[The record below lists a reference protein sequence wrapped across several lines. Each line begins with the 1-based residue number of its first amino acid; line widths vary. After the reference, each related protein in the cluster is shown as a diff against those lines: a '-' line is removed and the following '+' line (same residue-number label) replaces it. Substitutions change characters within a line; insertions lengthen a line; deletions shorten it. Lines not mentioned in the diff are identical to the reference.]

1 MDMSQNDPL
10 GLFAN
15 SNNNDDPLGLFSN
28 EAAPAQDEGLLGK
41 VKQAVGWKSGLAFT
55 RPEGMTEDTFSAGV
69 PEVQDEGR
77 KRNVLMENSLMRGQ
91 DGLQVAAPEAD
102 SLPTVQRL
110 NSALPFERKK
120 EQNRTWLD
128 NNRPFVEDQLSR
140 NFNLAPEDAAVEFER
155 MRAAGVV
162 PDATRTGMREATWGE
177 AMSSG
182 LDKVKPS
189 FDKAMAGLAR
199 LQADTNNDFGL
210 MQEAD
215 ALRTS
220 ANERMAAAEGQLGG
234 TAQDSWKRTLSNAPA
249 SIAQNLPAVIAA
261 AAFKNPALAG
271 AASDIGLAGMGLSTL
286 GTSYAEGQEA
296 GLGYGNNL
304 SQAALKSVAEVVPER
319 LSLNAMTKMLGNLVG
334 KKAAEQTAITIAK
347 NVGGYLGKELTTEEM
362 TTLAQF
368 GVDKIYSNPDLTMKD
383 LADQMVETA
392 KATLIQAP
400 ILGGAGFV
408 TRAGINAL
416 RPKDLTEGV
425 EFTTPASQ
433 VAADLLNPD
442 RAQYTVAGVP
452 LERLSDVHLERAK
465 NIVDPERAAAIDA
478 EIARRSAGAQPTAEA
493 QTMTEQTAAPINQD
507 ALLAGAE
514 QYGTAGQDQGQSA
527 QPGAETGAADAGGSL
542 ADTGAADRGAAGG
555 TTSPAAGGSVPGNG
569 QAGVTGAAPGQSNV
583 GVAPGTGLSQTTI
596 PAENIRI
603 GGLTNET
610 SQAAPLNKQP
620 FTIVPAQ
627 SLPESVDGTG
637 QRVSRNDAEA
647 AQLVLGLSGATADFV
662 EFGNDATRQFD
673 GVTIGNHV
681 LVSTQTGKLFGVT
694 VAHEVGHVA
703 ENTGNEAWS
712 GFEQVVLEEAK
723 VDLRT
728 DEGLLAYARRYA
740 PQIFNDETIGK
751 LTATQAL
758 DKLLPDLGSN
768 YDRNYLR
775 KEFAKDVFGNAVM
788 SDGFMGRVA
797 RKLARTDMPLLKNII
812 SALTRAINVLR
823 SKGGKFAT
831 GNMIKNLERVRDE
844 AAKVMAE
851 QVRVQSKTNAELKL
865 MVKTNPAMAEA
876 AQGELDMRY
885 SPAKNAAVAV
895 GKSAKDAARKDAR
908 LGTAISASF
917 KPGDNYG
924 TVGYPANGGNLTRL
938 HERML
943 EVTRSAEFDR
953 MLASIGLRPFGEQT
967 TIRGMWLGKPEWTQ
981 LLRLKQLNGE
991 PATFEQ
997 TRAVANL
1004 LAWAAQQDAAITSRV
1019 VETPEDGAYNIPSL
1033 YFGKSNGEAM
1043 SADEIDNA
1051 LQAFSAVA
1059 SGASATADGKAIK
1072 FLFFPN
1078 SKSKQSEEDQ
1088 LVAFGQALANV
1099 ATSVGLDPNPAH
1111 AYTISALDEFN
1122 KRTNENEGRGYRGRL
1137 EAAWGKAAK
1146 GLGPRAIQGG
1156 IGGRAVDTVLV
1167 PYIAALR
1174 AEGFAFDF
1182 GIWQQR
1188 NSASEQEVT
1197 ELRAKV
1203 EAYEAQKKHGLV
1215 PKLRETIDIS
1225 GLPNVPI
1232 EAKIGLKTT
1241 SGNAD
1246 RYLAVLDGLK
1256 TKFPNAVESAENW
1269 LEMEA
1274 HAFGSNDVPVAPRNL
1289 INLMQDD
1296 GAGILTQIR
1305 RLTPGQIK
1313 DANSGFDNA
1322 AEFFKY
1328 YTSGQVPIETTG
1340 KLMLWSFLSRGVSPY
1355 IQEAMFVDAVRGVEP
1370 FIKMAAAG
1378 QFGPAQL
1385 EQFIAWSDSIAQ
1397 ANGAGAPG
1405 NATKH
1410 NLNAFGK
1417 SFLTGMSE
1425 RLPNGKTKLQ
1435 HLHDLMADKKQSGRD
1450 IRREFVKM
1458 GEGVG
1463 IDNKVISFTLLVT
1476 GRPDVLVLDR
1486 IQMRNLF
1493 DDGSFAGYNLYDGTR
1508 VTKLVTDA
1516 KNDNRQI
1523 HDTLKQGDSEDDAS
1537 FDERVEIAT
1546 AALARKLGIGFSK
1559 IKAERTIEPGTGLAS
1574 ATTGVRGLMLYEFF
1588 EDKLQKILPGV
1599 YQKLGRPQDATPGRY
1614 HWESWVVVSGQ
1625 EASHGTL
1632 DSLLYEVEGKAN
1644 PFADVTVKQ
1653 GEYGQKDYGVRY
1665 GRDTSG
1671 NPYYLYP
1678 ASTGELYRL
1687 NHQAWRDTLKGIDKI
1702 KGKIPGF
1709 LLSKDAD
1716 GRPRVAPWYEDSR
1729 IDRTKIDDLL
1739 EKNGTKETDAS
1750 YSPAR
1755 AGSADDAQQGG
1766 KPAAG
1771 LPPQFGQARRGAVQ
1785 VRGVHYSQQV
1795 RSNLSGAYYGTG
1807 MKGEEGARLAD
1818 PRNADIRSRIY
1829 FYVDEGKG
1837 VTPESNVGPQA
1848 HDVDLNNLYDV
1859 KADPIGYRKAAAGD
1873 ASKMERLI
1881 MQGGF
1886 DGYYAPGIFGSQGV
1900 AILIGNHSVPVRS
1913 LGMGYRGGEAQAPV
1927 QSKPAQ
1933 ETDADRVEK
1942 ARVLPMGEMK
1952 GSDWKRMIPAVV
1964 SGADVSMLE
1973 DGRTYYKSDVV
1984 GAMRGAEVR
1993 YSPKRVTVNGVERP
2007 TENSDGKPIHYTED
2021 GIINF
2026 WKWYD
2031 SKRQNSSA
2039 ADRGPGENLGGVWSA
2054 LDKQGRPRVFYHG
2067 TGDDVSAFDLD
2078 HENRLDQGWLGTG
2091 VYLASDRE
2099 LANGYADIKKGPF
2112 KFGNDLNPGKPNVMP
2127 LYVAL
2132 HNPLIVDDR
2141 QKQSLRKKAR
2151 PRIDQWTA
2159 EAKAAGYDGVV
2170 MRFGDGSEEVVVF
2183 DPSAVKSATGNNGQ
2197 FDSANPDIRYSPA
2210 RWYFSPLEKA
2220 FESAPDKVFGKAQ
2233 QVKLWLAA
2241 NKSKLGLKDDE
2252 ILWTG
2257 INDWLDLQGNGKVSK
2272 ADVLA
2277 YLAGNGVQV
2286 QEVLKGKQGYNE
2298 DNPTLPKD
2306 SDLAVVPSDED
2317 EHGDLARRYR
2327 YVVVDESA
2335 DTTKGWGNTEAEA
2348 IADTY
2353 SGYPDYWDGDDAT
2366 KYGQYVL
2373 PGGENYRELLLTLP
2387 GKTTGSP
2394 AFEAMRAE
2402 ALALQTRAYE
2412 DGQRD
2417 MTAAEAKRFAELR
2430 DEMAKIAPQPAEQY
2444 RSNHW
2449 EEKNILAHIRMNDRT
2464 DADGNK
2470 VLFIEELQ
2478 SDYGQEGKKRGF
2490 APSPE
2495 EREKYQ
2501 QQSFAI
2507 ASQIDNLIAN
2517 VRQEGRAPTSEEE
2530 RQVQD
2535 MRAQRSEIDTRLAST
2550 IPAAPFVTDTK
2561 AWVALAAKRIM
2572 AYAAA
2577 NGYAKVAFVNGE
2589 QSADRYDLSK
2599 QVDSISW
2606 RKNGQTGKTVV
2617 IETSNGSSELLVNQ
2631 NAKVVGTR
2639 GGRNAM
2645 VDAEEKQL
2653 DDVIG
2658 KEIAEKVMAE
2668 NEGRLSGDGLKIGGR
2683 GMVVFYDRIVPQ
2695 VVSDVLKKVGGGKME
2710 TVDVPRPYDLGE
2722 QYIGGKKERIQTKPL
2737 SSPQPGFAVTPAMGE
2752 ALPLF
2757 SPARATPT
2765 LPAETK
2771 VEQAQ
2776 RKGQDKFN
2784 RFGTLKEWA
2793 EANGLKLSEQADVY
2807 RAEERYHGRV
2817 ATRLEDFRE
2826 KTLKPLIE
2834 KIHKAGFTMQDVAAF
2849 LEAQHTPEANA
2860 HIRKLTNDPKATAAG
2875 VTDAEAATYLAQ
2887 ANPALARVANEFR
2900 QITEQ
2905 SKRLLLKSGLISQE
2919 QADAWSG
2926 AYQHYVPLKG
2936 GPEEQAARTGQ
2947 GPGMSVN
2954 AKQKRRLGH
2963 GKRAEFVIENII
2975 RDHERAIMLS
2985 EKNLVGQH
2993 LLQAA
2998 IELQQLDPDL
3008 ITIGKPEK
3016 RKVYVPGKTTYAIDY
3031 NGSTVAAFDSE
3042 NEARRFLTFMGKSG
3056 MTIRQVTGDPHIQ
3069 MTAAPMLQENEA
3081 GVYVQGQLVR
3091 VQINDEIL
3099 ARAYKNLGVEN
3110 LNAVLR
3116 GARHLNT
3123 WLSKAY
3129 TGLNPEFILV
3139 NMARDFT
3146 GGLINITGNYGG
3158 GIATTAIANYPKAM
3172 MEILAYSMRG
3182 KTSANVQQYRENGGS
3197 TGGAYL
3203 SSLERVG
3210 QDIAAQYNE
3219 MVGVQEN
3226 LANRKAW
3233 AASRAAGRKTF
3244 KFFTKWIEHMNA
3256 ASENAMR
3263 LAVFMAVRDKTGSL
3277 AEAASA
3283 AKNSTVNFD
3292 RVGEAGRMAG
3302 ALYLFANPNI
3312 QGTAGLWKSLI
3323 RGKHNGQAWALVGGL
3338 IALAVLAAMQ
3348 FDDDEWKKIPE
3359 FEKDRNLL
3367 IRFGENRIKIPV
3379 PYGYGFFFGLGN
3391 VYRNIQAGDSVGKVS
3406 AHLASALFEH
3416 FSPFGNPVQSWTT
3429 MLPTAIKI
3437 PVQHAANV
3445 NDFNR
3450 QIVPENQFNKNKP
3463 DFLKMN
3469 RSTKGTAFDTIS
3481 RGLNEMSGG
3490 TAGTSGLIDISPE
3503 TTKTLWRTM
3512 TGGTGAFWTDLFGYG
3527 RLVYEGAER
3536 DMHEV
3541 PVVRKFAAEPR
3552 ITDVRA
3558 NYFEEV
3564 DKAKKVLD
3572 QFNAARKE
3580 HDQAGM
3586 DKLKAEKEMLALAR
3600 AADASRAAIKAMRDK
3615 QDKILND
3622 TEKPLAY
3629 RRAEV
3634 KQLERKEAEL
3644 YQRILKAYGH

>member
-1 MDMSQNDPL
+1 MGAVSGRELVLFEGKKGANEGFIINGDPRFVYL
-10 GLFAN
+10 N
-15 SNNNDDPLGLFSN
+15 
-28 EAAPAQDEGLLGK
+28 
-41 VKQAVGWKSGLAFT
+41 VGATTNPFT
-55 RPEGMTEDTFSAGV
+55 VVSHEITHA
-69 PEVQDEGR
+69 
-77 KRNVLMENSLMRGQ
+77 MRR
-91 DGLQVAAPEAD
+91 D
-102 SLPTVQRL
+102 
-110 NSALPFERKK
+110 
-120 EQNRTWLD
+120 
-128 NNRPFVEDQLSR
+128 
-140 NFNLAPEDAAVEFER
+140 
-155 MRAAGVV
+155 V
-162 PDATRTGMREATWGE
+162 PDAYNGFTRAVSQVVDLSDEALLRFAQNYDYKHFRKEIIARRLAANESAGEILDDLIGSHKNLSKLGGREALLEEFHADLMGRASEHAETWRMVTEEMARQNPNVLRQFLRKIEQMAKAVREAFAGKPGFEHMDKFVLGKTQQEVEANLKTIRKAAAQALARYAGQNQQARDAMFAQRNGE
-177 AMSSG
+177 AVPSLPRETAAHHKMEITREERELADKTKLTRDELAKVSADAKKFNLPAKMIEMEVRRIKARFPESAGWAPLTFLRVDPKTMKKKAKEKNPLPSDAIFFAPYGYQFHLDASG
-182 LDKVKPS
+182 KDAKATHDQRVKTIASALAGEIAGKYMAAQQGDKTAQVI
-189 FDKAMAGLAR
+189 MR
-199 LQADTNNDFGL
+199 QADWY
-210 MQEAD
+210 Q
-215 ALRTS
+215 ALRGKLRATFGGFGDFLAQLLGPTS
-220 ANERMAAAEGQLGG
+220 ANNPVEPNFKYAVEALKLATSGKWDNLFKEVF
-234 TAQDSWKRTLSNAPA
+234 AWKADME
-249 SIAQNLPAVIAA
+249 AA
-261 AAFKNPALAG
+261 AANLDDTIAAVRAEGKRGVMKDPRVVAAAKALKEASKYKGTLPKRENGKMFGMASEQIAQILAETWGDKAHGDAPKTKNYYQNIMGRTFAATIDVWAARTLRRLANDAIGNFPRIPPVAETAVAGNVLADNATSGSEFGFGQEVFEQAAKDLQATGIPQFANITPDAVQAMVWFIEKETWATRNWTTKVGEEGSIEHEMLLAG
-271 AASDIGLAGMGLSTL
+271 
-286 GTSYAEGQEA
+286 Y
-296 GLGYGNNL
+296 
-304 SQAALKSVAEVVPER
+304 
-319 LSLNAMTKMLGNLVG
+319 
-334 KKAAEQTAITIAK
+334 
-347 NVGGYLGKELTTEEM
+347 
-362 TTLAQF
+362 
-368 GVDKIYSNPDLTMKD
+368 
-383 LADQMVETA
+383 
-392 KATLIQAP
+392 
-400 ILGGAGFV
+400 
-408 TRAGINAL
+408 
-416 RPKDLTEGV
+416 
-425 EFTTPASQ
+425 
-433 VAADLLNPD
+433 PD
-442 RAQYTVAGVP
+442 RAQVDAWRVAARAGKPNPETKAFLKKDGSFNEAKYAKEVAKWEQAKAIGAQELAKIEKYPDRFVAGITTEIPNDKPTNQEMADVAREIEDATRDDKVMALRAQSSTGEFMGDFERTLDLEGVVRNGYNAMP
-452 LERLSDVHLERAK
+452 LWNKLVEVADREGQMATFLSRVLREDET
-465 NIVDPERAAAIDA
+465 VDPLFHRPGVELYFAKPISLT
-478 EIARRSAGAQPTAEA
+478 EAQPLMDMINAAGVHGMTMATEGRRTPDAMAGKDQPIVGIRIQHIPEFMRGAGYEAGMSDASIQANVEAARDQMRGLVEQLNSRADVATATAHWYETRVHFYGDATGISGARPGQVNQGVWSGQRIGEA
-493 QTMTEQTAAPINQD
+493 LE
-507 ALLAGAE
+507 
-514 QYGTAGQDQGQSA
+514 S
-527 QPGAETGAADAGGSL
+527 
-542 ADTGAADRGAAGG
+542 ADRFARD
-555 TTSPAAGGSVPGNG
+555 
-569 QAGVTGAAPGQSNV
+569 GAAPL
-583 GVAPGTGLSQTTI
+583 ATRR
-596 PAENIRI
+596 AELLQKR
-603 GGLTNET
+603 
-610 SQAAPLNKQP
+610 Q
-620 FTIVPAQ
+620 
-627 SLPESVDGTG
+627 
-637 QRVSRNDAEA
+637 VSRGN
-647 AQLVLGLSGATADFV
+647 SG
-662 EFGNDATRQFD
+662 EG
-673 GVTIGNHV
+673 
-681 LVSTQTGKLFGVT
+681 
-694 VAHEVGHVA
+694 
-703 ENTGNEAWS
+703 
-712 GFEQVVLEEAK
+712 QVV
-723 VDLRT
+723 
-728 DEGLLAYARRYA
+728 
-740 PQIFNDETIGK
+740 P
-751 LTATQAL
+751 
-758 DKLLPDLGSN
+758 
-768 YDRNYLR
+768 
-775 KEFAKDVFGNAVM
+775 
-788 SDGFMGRVA
+788 
-797 RKLARTDMPLLKNII
+797 
-812 SALTRAINVLR
+812 
-823 SKGGKFAT
+823 
-831 GNMIKNLERVRDE
+831 
-844 AAKVMAE
+844 
-851 QVRVQSKTNAELKL
+851 
-865 MVKTNPAMAEA
+865 
-876 AQGELDMRY
+876 
-885 SPAKNAAVAV
+885 
-895 GKSAKDAARKDAR
+895 
-908 LGTAISASF
+908 
-917 KPGDNYG
+917 
-924 TVGYPANGGNLTRL
+924 
-938 HERML
+938 
-943 EVTRSAEFDR
+943 
-953 MLASIGLRPFGEQT
+953 
-967 TIRGMWLGKPEWTQ
+967 
-981 LLRLKQLNGE
+981 
-991 PATFEQ
+991 
-997 TRAVANL
+997 
-1004 LAWAAQQDAAITSRV
+1004 
-1019 VETPEDGAYNIPSL
+1019 
-1033 YFGKSNGEAM
+1033 
-1043 SADEIDNA
+1043 
-1051 LQAFSAVA
+1051 
-1059 SGASATADGKAIK
+1059 
-1072 FLFFPN
+1072 
-1078 SKSKQSEEDQ
+1078 
-1088 LVAFGQALANV
+1088 
-1099 ATSVGLDPNPAH
+1099 
-1111 AYTISALDEFN
+1111 
-1122 KRTNENEGRGYRGRL
+1122 
-1137 EAAWGKAAK
+1137 
-1146 GLGPRAIQGG
+1146 
-1156 IGGRAVDTVLV
+1156 
-1167 PYIAALR
+1167 
-1174 AEGFAFDF
+1174 
-1182 GIWQQR
+1182 
-1188 NSASEQEVT
+1188 
-1197 ELRAKV
+1197 
-1203 EAYEAQKKHGLV
+1203 
-1215 PKLRETIDIS
+1215 
-1225 GLPNVPI
+1225 
-1232 EAKIGLKTT
+1232 
-1241 SGNAD
+1241 
-1246 RYLAVLDGLK
+1246 
-1256 TKFPNAVESAENW
+1256 
-1269 LEMEA
+1269 
-1274 HAFGSNDVPVAPRNL
+1274 
-1289 INLMQDD
+1289 
-1296 GAGILTQIR
+1296 
-1305 RLTPGQIK
+1305 
-1313 DANSGFDNA
+1313 
-1322 AEFFKY
+1322 
-1328 YTSGQVPIETTG
+1328 
-1340 KLMLWSFLSRGVSPY
+1340 
-1355 IQEAMFVDAVRGVEP
+1355 
-1370 FIKMAAAG
+1370 
-1378 QFGPAQL
+1378 
-1385 EQFIAWSDSIAQ
+1385 
-1397 ANGAGAPG
+1397 
-1405 NATKH
+1405 
-1410 NLNAFGK
+1410 
-1417 SFLTGMSE
+1417 
-1425 RLPNGKTKLQ
+1425 
-1435 HLHDLMADKKQSGRD
+1435 
-1450 IRREFVKM
+1450 
-1458 GEGVG
+1458 
-1463 IDNKVISFTLLVT
+1463 
-1476 GRPDVLVLDR
+1476 
-1486 IQMRNLF
+1486 
-1493 DDGSFAGYNLYDGTR
+1493 
-1508 VTKLVTDA
+1508 
-1516 KNDNRQI
+1516 
-1523 HDTLKQGDSEDDAS
+1523 
-1537 FDERVEIAT
+1537 
-1546 AALARKLGIGFSK
+1546 
-1559 IKAERTIEPGTGLAS
+1559 
-1574 ATTGVRGLMLYEFF
+1574 
-1588 EDKLQKILPGV
+1588 
-1599 YQKLGRPQDATPGRY
+1599 
-1614 HWESWVVVSGQ
+1614 
-1625 EASHGTL
+1625 
-1632 DSLLYEVEGKAN
+1632 
-1644 PFADVTVKQ
+1644 
-1653 GEYGQKDYGVRY
+1653 
-1665 GRDTSG
+1665 
-1671 NPYYLYP
+1671 
-1678 ASTGELYRL
+1678 
-1687 NHQAWRDTLKGIDKI
+1687 
-1702 KGKIPGF
+1702 
-1709 LLSKDAD
+1709 
-1716 GRPRVAPWYEDSR
+1716 
-1729 IDRTKIDDLL
+1729 
-1739 EKNGTKETDAS
+1739 
-1750 YSPAR
+1750 SPAR

-1859 KADPIGYRKAAAGD
+1859 KADPVGYRKAAAGD

-1964 SGADVSMLE
+1964 AGADVSMLE

-2170 MRFGDGSEEVVVF
+2170 MRFGDGAEEVVVF

-2197 FDSANPDIRYSPA
+2197 FDSANPNIRYSPA

-2272 ADVLA
+2272 ADVLT
-2277 YLAGNGVQV
+2277 YLAGSGVHV
-2286 QEVLKGKQGYNE
+2286 EEVMKGRDGYDEN
-2298 DNPTLPKD
+2298 NPQLPKD
-2306 SDLAVVPSDED
+2306 SGLDVVRFENLGTEWQDELESQSKLAD
-2317 EHGDLARRYR
+2317 
-2327 YVVVDESA
+2327 YVVTDNFGEPIGLGKDEA
-2335 DTTKGWGNTEAEA
+2335 DA
-2348 IADTY
+2348 ISDAY
-2353 SGYPDYWDGDDAT
+2353 MGHPEYWEGDSST

-2387 GKTTGSP
+2387 QGRSVAEIERQWNDMPTSDPRWQSLADERQRALGKGS
-2394 AFEAMRAE
+2394 FKSSHWDEA
-2402 ALALQTRAYE
+2402 
-2412 DGQRD
+2412 
-2417 MTAAEAKRFAELR
+2417 
-2430 DEMAKIAPQPAEQY
+2430 
-2444 RSNHW
+2444 
-2449 EEKNILAHIRMNDRT
+2449 NILAHIRMNDRT

-2470 VLFIEELQ
+2470 VLFIEEVQ
-2478 SDYGQEGKKRGF
+2478 SDWGQDGKKKGF
-2490 APSPE
+2490 MAQPPASKKPTLDE
-2495 EREKYQ
+2495 RDALLRDMRQRAKAEIIRRTNNGIDEDTAAEVVRTQPRSQVAEWAGMSAEWSDLLDREREWDA
-2501 QQSFAI
+2501 F
-2507 ASQIDNLIAN
+2507 D
-2517 VRQEGRAPTSEEE
+2517 
-2530 RQVQD
+2530 
-2535 MRAQRSEIDTRLAST
+2535 RSPP

-2561 AWVALAAKRIM
+2561 AWVSLAVKRIM

-2577 NGYAKVAFVNGE
+2577 NGYAKVAFVNGQ
-2589 QSADRYDLSK
+2589 QSAERYDLSK
-2599 QVDSISW
+2599 QISTISYNKRDNNEYAILAVD
-2606 RKNGQTGKTVV
+2606 
-2617 IETSNGSSELLVNQ
+2617 
-2631 NAKVVGTR
+2631 
-2639 GGRNAM
+2639 RNNRP
-2645 VDAEEKQL
+2645 VL
-2653 DDVIG
+2653 DEDMPAADLEGAIG
-2658 KEIAEKVMAE
+2658 KELAQRIIDDPK
-2668 NEGRLSGDGLKIGGR
+2668 GRGTLSGVDLQVGGE
-2683 GMVVFYDRIVPQ
+2683 GMKAFYDRIVPQ

-2737 SSPQPGFAVTPAMGE
+2737 SSPQPGFAVTPAMGQ

-2771 VEQAQ
+2771 AQAAQ

-3490 TAGTSGLIDISPE
+3490 TAGTSGAIDISPE

-3512 TGGTGAFWTDLFGYG
+3512 TGGTGAFWTDLFSYG
-3527 RLVYEGAER
+3527 RLVYEDADR
-3536 DMHEV
+3536 DLHEV

>member
-1 MDMSQNDPL
+1 M
-10 GLFAN
+10 
-15 SNNNDDPLGLFSN
+15 
-28 EAAPAQDEGLLGK
+28 
-41 VKQAVGWKSGLAFT
+41 
-55 RPEGMTEDTFSAGV
+55 
-69 PEVQDEGR
+69 
-77 KRNVLMENSLMRGQ
+77 
-91 DGLQVAAPEAD
+91 
-102 SLPTVQRL
+102 
-110 NSALPFERKK
+110 
-120 EQNRTWLD
+120 
-128 NNRPFVEDQLSR
+128 
-140 NFNLAPEDAAVEFER
+140 
-155 MRAAGVV
+155 
-162 PDATRTGMREATWGE
+162 
-177 AMSSG
+177 
-182 LDKVKPS
+182 
-189 FDKAMAGLAR
+189 
-199 LQADTNNDFGL
+199 
-210 MQEAD
+210 
-215 ALRTS
+215 
-220 ANERMAAAEGQLGG
+220 
-234 TAQDSWKRTLSNAPA
+234 
-249 SIAQNLPAVIAA
+249 
-261 AAFKNPALAG
+261 
-271 AASDIGLAGMGLSTL
+271 
-286 GTSYAEGQEA
+286 
-296 GLGYGNNL
+296 
-304 SQAALKSVAEVVPER
+304 
-319 LSLNAMTKMLGNLVG
+319 
-334 KKAAEQTAITIAK
+334 
-347 NVGGYLGKELTTEEM
+347 
-362 TTLAQF
+362 
-368 GVDKIYSNPDLTMKD
+368 
-383 LADQMVETA
+383 
-392 KATLIQAP
+392 
-400 ILGGAGFV
+400 
-408 TRAGINAL
+408 
-416 RPKDLTEGV
+416 
-425 EFTTPASQ
+425 
-433 VAADLLNPD
+433 
-442 RAQYTVAGVP
+442 
-452 LERLSDVHLERAK
+452 
-465 NIVDPERAAAIDA
+465 
-478 EIARRSAGAQPTAEA
+478 
-493 QTMTEQTAAPINQD
+493 
-507 ALLAGAE
+507 
-514 QYGTAGQDQGQSA
+514 
-527 QPGAETGAADAGGSL
+527 
-542 ADTGAADRGAAGG
+542 
-555 TTSPAAGGSVPGNG
+555 
-569 QAGVTGAAPGQSNV
+569 
-583 GVAPGTGLSQTTI
+583 
-596 PAENIRI
+596 
-603 GGLTNET
+603 
-610 SQAAPLNKQP
+610 
-620 FTIVPAQ
+620 
-627 SLPESVDGTG
+627 
-637 QRVSRNDAEA
+637 
-647 AQLVLGLSGATADFV
+647 LGLSGATAEFV
-662 EFGNDATRQFD
+662 EFGRDAPRQFD
-673 GVTIGNHV
+673 GVTLGNRV

-703 ENTGNEAWS
+703 ENTGNEAWA

-723 VDLRT
+723 IDLRT
-728 DEGLLAYARRYA
+728 DDGLLAYARRYA
-740 PQIFNDETIGK
+740 PQIFNDKTIGK
-751 LTATQAL
+751 LTATRAL
-758 DKLLPDLGSN
+758 DKLLPELGSN
-768 YDRNYLR
+768 YNREFLR

-797 RKLARTDMPLLKNII
+797 RKLARTDMPLLKNIV
-812 SALTRAINVLR
+812 SALTKAINVLR

-831 GNMIKNLERVRDE
+831 GDMIKNLERVRDE

-865 MVKTNPAMAEA
+865 MVKTNPAIAEA

-924 TVGYPANGGNLTRL
+924 TVGYPAKGGNLTRL

-1019 VETPEDGAYNIPSL
+1019 VETPEDGEYNIPSL

-1078 SKSKQSEEDQ
+1078 SKSKVSEADQ
-1088 LVAFGQALANV
+1088 YDAFIVDLKAVAAK
-1099 ATSVGLDPNPAH
+1099 VGLDPNPAR

-1137 EAAWGKAAK
+1137 EEAWGKAAK
-1146 GLGPRAIQGG
+1146 GLGPRAVQGG

-1182 GIWQQR
+1182 DIWQQR
-1188 NSASEQEVT
+1188 NGASEREVT

-1256 TKFPNAVESAENW
+1256 TKFPDAVESAENW

-1322 AEFFKY
+1322 AEFLKY

-1385 EQFIAWSDSIAQ
+1385 EQFIEWSDSVAQ

-1435 HLHDLMADKKQSGRD
+1435 HLHDLMADKRQSGRD

-1546 AALARKLGIGFSK
+1546 AALAKKLGIGLSK

-1614 HWESWVVVSGQ
+1614 HLESWVVVSGQ

-1859 KADPIGYRKAAAGD
+1859 KADPVGYRKAAAGD

-1881 MQGGF
+1881 KQGGF

-1900 AILIGNHSVPVRS
+1900 AILIGDHSVPVRS

-1927 QSKPAQ
+1927 QSKPTQ
-1933 ETDADRVEK
+1933 ETDVDRVDK
-1942 ARVLPMGEMK
+1942 ARTLPAGQMTGA
-1952 GSDWKRMIPAVV
+1952 DWKRMIPAVV
-1964 SGADVSMLE
+1964 PGADVSMLE

-1993 YSPKRVTVNGVERP
+1993 YNPKRVTVNGVERP

-2257 INDWLDLQGNGKVSK
+2257 INDFLDLWSSRALSAKENTPALENFVDVTAAQSKLLSDLFAGVPGSVKSKPLVKIPSDLSGSYAMLIDRVAVDPENLGNFRRFVAGGSKGFGLLNIHGKRLVVNAVRSAIHDLKVRQSIVELIPVDVMNNLVGKKTPTDVLLHDVSVLENALAIDNDKPIPSRVDVAVSSLVSRPAFHVAEIVREFINLGGGLTANSPAKATSKFHGNAPEDRNNKIIPNKVKSGAITK
-2272 ADVLA
+2272 ADVMA
-2277 YLAGNGVQV
+2277 YLAGSGVQV
-2286 QEVLKGKQGYNE
+2286 EEVMKGRDGYDEN
-2298 DNPTLPKD
+2298 NPQLPKD
-2306 SDLAVVPSDED
+2306 SGLDVVRFENLGTEWQDELESQSKLAD
-2317 EHGDLARRYR
+2317 
-2327 YVVVDESA
+2327 YVVTDNFGEPIGLGKDEA
-2335 DTTKGWGNTEAEA
+2335 DA
-2348 IADTY
+2348 ISDAY
-2353 SGYPDYWDGDDAT
+2353 MGHPEYWEGGEST

-2373 PGGENYRELLLTLP
+2373 PGGTNYKELLLTLP
-2387 GKTTGSP
+2387 VSTKALPPGYRVEPRDTSSVHYRFVVLDQDGRGVAYGITAGEAIRKATGQENTEYKS
-2394 AFEAMRAE
+2394 AHW
-2402 ALALQTRAYE
+2402 
-2412 DGQRD
+2412 
-2417 MTAAEAKRFAELR
+2417 
-2430 DEMAKIAPQPAEQY
+2430 DE
-2444 RSNHW
+2444 RNV
-2449 EEKNILAHIRMNDRT
+2449 LAHIRMNDRT

-2470 VLFIEELQ
+2470 VLFVEELQ
-2478 SDYGQEGKKRGF
+2478 SDWGQEGKKKGF
-2490 APSPE
+2490 NAPVVAATEAEKARFKELDRLHFAEMSPA
-2495 EREKYQ
+2495 ERIEYDQ
-2501 QQSFAI
+2501 L
-2507 ASQIDNLIAN
+2507 LIK
-2517 VRQEGRAPTSEEE
+2517 VEGPDARK
-2530 RQVQD
+2530 
-2535 MRAQRSEIDTRLAST
+2535 

-2561 AWVALAAKRIM
+2561 AWVSLAVKRIM

-2599 QVDSISW
+2599 KISRLEW
-2606 RKNGQTGKTVV
+2606 KTTPGEERGVLLGWDTNGDGVLEKELQP
-2617 IETSNGSSELLVNQ
+2617 SEVEDY
-2631 NAKVVGTR
+2631 T
-2639 GGRNAM
+2639 
-2645 VDAEEKQL
+2645 
-2653 DDVIG
+2653 G
-2658 KEIAEKVMAE
+2658 KEIADRLINAPVNHETVRGRQVRRLEGMDLKVGG
-2668 NEGRLSGDGLKIGGR
+2668 EGMKA
-2683 GMVVFYDRIVPQ
+2683 FYDRIVPQ

-2710 TVDVPRPYDLGE
+2710 MV
-2722 QYIGGKKERIQTKPL
+2722 RIDTADRYEAMKSARTGMTDNQWNNL
-2737 SSPQPGFAVTPAMGE
+2737 SSAEQAKLIGDTSTEQPGFTVPASAAEPM
-2752 ALPLF
+2752 PLF
-2757 SPARATPT
+2757 SPARATQP

-2771 VEQAQ
+2771 AQAAQ
-2776 RKGQDKFN
+2776 RVGQDKFN

-2826 KTLKPLIE
+2826 KTLKPLIK

-3490 TAGTSGLIDISPE
+3490 TAGTSGAIDISPE

-3512 TGGTGAFWTDLFGYG
+3512 TGGTGAFWTDLFSYG
-3527 RLVYEGAER
+3527 RLVYEDADR
-3536 DMHEV
+3536 DLHEV

-3580 HDQAGM
+3580 HDQVGM